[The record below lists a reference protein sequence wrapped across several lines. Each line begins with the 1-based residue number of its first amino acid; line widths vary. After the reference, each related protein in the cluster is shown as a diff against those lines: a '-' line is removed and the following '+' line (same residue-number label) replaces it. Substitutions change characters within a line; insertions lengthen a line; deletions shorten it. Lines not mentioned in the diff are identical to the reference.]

1 MPPYTPRQVTAAREG
16 GRSLLRAARGVT
28 VWPPS
33 ATPRALASLRNRL
46 SHALGGLPATFWML
60 FTGMLVNRLA
70 SFVGIF
76 LALYLVRERGLSPS
90 AAGRIVSLFGVG
102 VLVAGPLGG
111 TLADAIGRRAT
122 MLLSLGL
129 GALAVGSIGFLRAP
143 WLLGL
148 FAFLAA
154 ATSELYRPAMNA
166 AIADL
171 VPPEDR
177 TRAYGL
183 VYWAVNLG
191 WSISLAFAGLVAER
205 SFLLLFLADATTC
218 LAFAA
223 LVFLR
228 VPETRPAGAQAH
240 SPLAGLS
247 IAFRDGQLVTFL
259 LLHLLGLVVF
269 LQFQLA
275 APLDMAAHGI
285 GPKGFSLLMAMN
297 GFGVVLLQPLLGP
310 ALQRRDG
317 ANLLALSAL
326 LFGLGFGVN
335 AAVGTALG
343 QVVGPLLVYGSGV
356 LFWTVGEVVGF
367 PTANALVANLAPAA
381 LRGRYQGAFSMA
393 WGVAFTLSPLVGGE
407 VLTRF
412 GARAL
417 WLLCLALGS
426 LVAALHLAA
435 AGPRR
440 RRLAALRAHAPPP
453 G

>member
-1 MPPYTPRQVTAAREG
+1 M
-16 GRSLLRAARGVT
+16 
-28 VWPPS
+28 
-33 ATPRALASLRNRL
+33 ASLRNRL
-46 SHALGGLPATFWML
+46 SAALGGLPATFWTL
-60 FTGMLVNRLA
+60 FAGMLVNRLA
-70 SFVGIF
+70 SFVAIF
-76 LALYLVRERGLSPS
+76 LALYLVRERGLSPGE
-90 AAGRIVSLFGVG
+90 AGRIVSLFGVG

-129 GALAVGSIGFLRAP
+129 GALAVGAIGFLRAP

-154 ATSELYRPAMNA
+154 LTSELYRPAMNA

-171 VPPEDR
+171 VPPADR
-177 TRAYGL
+177 VRAYGL

-205 SFLLLFLADATTC
+205 SFVLLFLADATTC
-218 LAFAA
+218 LVFAA
-223 LVFLR
+223 IVFLR
-228 VPETRPAGAQAH
+228 VPETRPAGTHAH
-240 SPLAGLS
+240 APLAGLS
-247 IAFRDGQLVTFL
+247 IALRDGPLVVFL

-275 APLDMAAHGI
+275 APLDMAAHDI
-285 GPKGFSLLMAMN
+285 GPKVFSALMALN
-297 GFGVVLLQPLLGP
+297 GFGVVVLQPLLGP

-317 ANLLALSAL
+317 AHLLALSAL

-343 QVVGPLLVYGSGV
+343 DALGPLTVYGAGV
-356 LFWTVGEVVGF
+356 LLWTVGEVVGF
-367 PTANALVANLAPAA
+367 PAANALVANLAPVP

-393 WGVAFTLSPLVGGE
+393 WGVAFALSPLLGGE
-407 VLTRF
+407 VLTRL

-417 WLLCLALGS
+417 WLFCLALG
-426 LVAALHLAA
+426 VAVAGAHLAV

-440 RRLAALRAHAPPP
+440 RRLAALRSSAPPP
-453 G
+453 T